1 MSTRTARTA
10 FLTHGL
16 RSHEGGCV
24 IDPLT
29 IAAAVASV
37 RTLVKSARGVQEIVH
52 GLDGVFHAQD
62 EHEKNKNHKP
72 GSSIGEK
79 NKSIL
84 QKRAKDD
91 GADDS
96 ISAAAASVI
105 EARQLETQ
113 LSDLREEINRKWPSK
128 PGEKSTWDQILAERE
143 KRIAAKKEREKQE
156 KIDAEERAER
166 RKAILIEVAKGLAVA
181 AVAGGI
187 AWFLWWAATYGPA
200 VR

>member
-1 MSTRTARTA
+1 M
-10 FLTHGL
+10 
-16 RSHEGGCV
+16 
-24 IDPLT
+24 
-29 IAAAVASV
+29 
-37 RTLVKSARGVQEIVH
+37 QEIVH
-52 GLDGVFHAQD
+52 GLDGVFSAQD
-62 EHEKNKNHKP
+62 EHEKNKDHKA
-72 GSSIGEK
+72 GSSIGAK

-91 GADDS
+91 GGDDS
-96 ISAAAASVI
+96 ISSAAAAVI
-105 EARQLETQ
+105 EKKQLDQ
-113 LSDLREEINRKWPSK
+113 QISDLKDEINRKWPSK
-128 PGEKSTWDQILAERE
+128 PGEKSTWDQILDERE
-143 KRIAAKKEREKQE
+143 KRIADKKERAKQD

>member
-1 MSTRTARTA
+1 M
-10 FLTHGL
+10 
-16 RSHEGGCV
+16 
-24 IDPLT
+24 DPLT
-29 IAAAVASV
+29 IAAAIAATK
-37 RTLVKSARGVQEIVH
+37 TLVKSAKGVQEIVH

-62 EHEKNKNHKP
+62 EHEKNKGHKA
-72 GSSIGEK
+72 GSSIGQK

-91 GADDS
+91 GGDES
-96 ISAAAASVI
+96 ISAAAAAVI
-105 EARQLETQ
+105 EQKQLDQ
-113 LSDLREEINRKWPSK
+113 QIADLKDEINRKWPSK

-143 KRIAAKKEREKQE
+143 KRIAAKKEREKQD
-156 KIDAEERAER
+156 KLDAEERAER
-166 RKAILIEVAKGLAVA
+166 RKAMLIEAAKGLAVA